1 MEITASNK
9 ITGRTAQA
17 ITVEVNRSGQ
27 TVLFRKDGRTVNA
40 GSLLG
45 VLSLVILPGD
55 TVEVI
60 ADEDAQI
67 LNILKELF

>member
-17 ITVEVNRSGQ
+17 ITAEVNKSGQ
-27 TVLFRKDGRTVNA
+27 TVLFKKDGRIINA

-60 ADEDAQI
+60 TDEDTQI
-67 LNILKELF
+67 ANILKELF